1 MRHLVEVR
9 ACKARKTWLQS

>member
-9 ACKARKTWLQS
+9 ACKARKIWLQS